1 MMDEYMN
8 DFIVDREKRIIT
20 TPLGKMEFSNVV
32 LNDECLEVYLDI
44 DKVTDELQSEI
55 NQKIYNNA
63 IEQYKENEES
73 YIKRGLTDVKDIK
86 MCEIFKALNLILC
99 NGNINSYISVGAI
112 DDKMELLEVDISIP
126 IDVKPF
132 FEEVKKIVL
141 KMIEQ
146 RYF

>member
-1 MMDEYMN
+1 MMDEYMK

-55 NQKIYNNA
+55 NQRIYDTA
-63 IEQYKENEES
+63 IEQYREREES

-86 MCEIFKALNLILC
+86 MREIFKALNLSLSR
-99 NGNINSYISVGAI
+99 GNIHSYISVGAI

-126 IDVKPF
+126 IDIEPF

-141 KMIEQ
+141 KTIEQ